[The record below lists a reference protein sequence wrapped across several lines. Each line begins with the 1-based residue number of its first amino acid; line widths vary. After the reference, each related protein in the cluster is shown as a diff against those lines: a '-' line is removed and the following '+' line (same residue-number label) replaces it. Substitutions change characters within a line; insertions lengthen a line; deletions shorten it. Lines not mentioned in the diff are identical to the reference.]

1 MIRYLK
7 PILLTALLAGYP
19 ALYYWGA
26 SQHAKGFTQGY
37 EKRSN
42 EVLEVM
48 RDWEELQKRRL
59 HFMESTVK
67 EMTQTY
73 TSKKQRIEIEK
84 AKADHDVQNLI
95 DMLQLSAANS
105 MRESDTT
112 KPVHGVSAAAGT
124 GSKDSPTSGPDGT
137 AKTNAV
143 IGECANTLV
152 EVVTEAE
159 RLKTQVEGLQAYA
172 SVCSPASSS
181 GE

>member
-19 ALYYWGA
+19 ALYYWGTG
-26 SQHAKGFTQGY
+26 QYAKGFTQGY

-67 EMTQTY
+67 EMTQAY
-73 TSKKQRIEIEK
+73 TSKKQRIELEK

-95 DMLQLSAANS
+95 DMLQLNAAHS
-105 MRESDTT
+105 LRESDTA
-112 KPVHGVSAAAGT
+112 KPVHGVSAST
-124 GSKDSPTSGPDGT
+124 GASNKDIPTSGSDGT
-137 AKTNAV
+137 AKAHAV
-143 IGECANTLV
+143 VAECAGTLV

-159 RLKTQVEGLQAYA
+159 QLKAQVEGLQAYA